1 MKDKSA
7 DAVGR
12 NKKFEVKKT
21 VDLTEGSILKKLIL
35 FSLPV
40 MIGNLLQQL
49 YNIVDTIVVGKYLGK
64 EALAAVGSAY
74 TIMILI
80 TSIIIGLCMGSS
92 VYFSMKFGQKD
103 YAGIRQSFFI
113 SFVSILAVT
122 VALNALAYAL
132 LGALIKLLNIPLEI
146 QTAFRQYML
155 V

>member
-64 EALAAVGSAY
+64 E
-74 TIMILI
+74 
-80 TSIIIGLCMGSS
+80 
-92 VYFSMKFGQKD
+92 
-103 YAGIRQSFFI
+103 
-113 SFVSILAVT
+113 
-122 VALNALAYAL
+122 
-132 LGALIKLLNIPLEI
+132 
-146 QTAFRQYML
+146 
-155 V
+155 